1 MDPRVVPCRLGRTKL
16 LCVQK
21 PHRIAELRSLDL
33 ETDGTLL
40 NRAKYV
46 KGKCHT
52 DRPRVFRD
60 TAADPPR
67 LRPRRICPRSARPA
81 WRFSAWRRSAL
92 DFQDEAHWAQSL
104 TGIHRTSDQ
113 PRARTRRLTIDRPTP
128 RAPVQ
133 RDGSLDQA
141 SFAFFAFIA
150 GPTPPFLGCVCLP
163 DQGLARTPRG
173 LFIRPVY
180 FWIIFD
186 ATQKASDS
194 KLTG

>member
-1 MDPRVVPCRLGRTKL
+1 MSRVNVTPT
-16 LCVQK
+16 
-21 PHRIAELRSLDL
+21 DL
-33 ETDGTLL
+33 ESLGIPQRTPHDFGQGG
-40 NRAKYV
+40 YV
-46 KGKCHT
+46 
-52 DRPRVFRD
+52 RV
-60 TAADPPR
+60 
-67 LRPRRICPRSARPA
+67 RRVRA